1 MSRLVFFIWLV
12 LSLGWVLAVG
22 SFALQGWPHMPL
34 DISHTDPAT
43 RAAFDEAVLVH
54 VGKHA
59 AVALLPP
66 LVMFVLARLVSR

>member
-22 SFALQGWPHMPL
+22 SFALQSWPYMPL

-43 RAAFDEAVLVH
+43 LAAYDDAVLVH
-54 VGKHA
+54 AGKHA

-66 LVMFVLARLVSR
+66 LAMFVLARFIYR